1 MPKERER
8 STLYLYRGQC
18 IYWYR
23 LEYPD
28 GRTRFQTVWQL
39 GDTWYQ
45 SPVRL
50 TIDQAITHAERQIN
64 KQLANRP
71 AERSHQ

>member
-1 MPKERER
+1 MPRRER
-8 STLYLYRGQC
+8 TPIYLYRGQ
-18 IYWYR
+18 IIHWYR

-39 GDTWYQ
+39 GDTWHQ
-45 SPVRL
+45 SPTRL

-64 KQLANRP
+64 KQLASRP
-71 AERSHQ
+71 AERSTQ